1 MSILIETILGRLGS
15 RFSLDFR
22 PRERQVWA
30 SPLGRIFDRPLRLE
44 ISLQAGDTQ
53 HVWPFSPGEPLG
65 MFEQEMTMTSL
76 TLKCASEAVGI
87 ELLIK
92 FTSPFYPQ
100 NEKLSSAPFFYLD
113 VACRPI
119 ASAQRSTAGEVKVT
133 LFARDDEVITR
144 EDAGVVVRGMY
155 RMSAEAPL
163 EDADEFSRSEFAGS
177 TALIPIRGKMALKE
191 STFSIPYSVDDGI
204 ETRATFILAAHS
216 AETVLNVDDALHR
229 FRYLRWFPNLS
240 AVAEFAR
247 RDEHDNREM
256 SLLFDDLFLRCS
268 FGQSEK
274 SLLAY
279 SFQSHLAT
287 TWWTEPASG
296 ADSDWFGC
304 WDRRGYHNSLE
315 SESAYGLL
323 YLNLWPELLEKQLG
337 QRALLEKKTGVF
349 PPHCGRFLSVRPAQE
364 QAAGVEQI
372 SDYLLAMFSYWRWWN
387 RIELIHA
394 NASLIRKLA
403 NAVLRSDAAQIE
415 RARARTSLVL
425 KALCALDAAAL
436 MAEEFNDGELSDSCA
451 RAVRTMKA
459 VFREC
464 AWLEDH
470 FSLSLARE
478 ADPSVEEARGKTL
491 DEKAGYCIA
500 TPTGLLHHLM
510 CDYFPDL
517 DPKLFAQDIL
527 SSATKTLSDYGCI
540 SAGEKPGNP
549 SVSLNI
555 YRDIVAA
562 YFGLDFIRMA
572 QRYWSLQT
580 VANSSGA
587 ASGYIDSPDFRRNPP
602 DPRGGVAIG
611 LCQAL
616 LGLKLDRVEG
626 GLFVSPLSVPAEG
639 PILPLA
645 DWQNRR
651 TPWVSVKCEG
661 SHVTAQVDARDLVE
675 TVSEFAIDPHP
686 ELKWGGA

>member
-1 MSILIETILGRLGS
+1 METILGRLGS
-15 RFSLDFR
+15 RFTLDFR

-30 SPLGRIFDRPLRLE
+30 SPLGRIFDRPLRLA
-44 ISLQAGDTQ
+44 ILLQAGDRQ
-53 HVWPFSPGEPLG
+53 FAWPFSPGEPPGL
-65 MFEQEMTMTSL
+65 FEQEMTMTSL
-76 TLKCASEAVGI
+76 TFKCASEAVGI

-92 FTSPFYPQ
+92 FTAPFYPQ
-100 NEKLSSAPFFYLD
+100 NERVSSAPFFYLD
-113 VACRPI
+113 IACRPI
-119 ASAQRSTAGEVKVT
+119 TPAQRSIAGEVKVA
-133 LFARDDEVITR
+133 LFAGDDEAITR
-144 EDAGVVVRGMY
+144 EDAGIVVRGMY

-163 EDADEFSRSEFAGS
+163 EDADEFSRGEFAGS
-177 TALIPIRGKMALKE
+177 TALVPIRGKMALKE
-191 STFSIPYSVDDGI
+191 NTFSIPYSVEKGT

-216 AETVLNVDDALHR
+216 AETVLKVNEALHR

-247 RDEHDNREM
+247 RDERDNREM
-256 SLLFDDLFLRCS
+256 SLLFDNLFLRCS

-304 WDRRGYHNSLE
+304 WDKRGYHNTLE
-315 SESAYGLL
+315 SESVYGLL
-323 YLNLWPELLEKQLG
+323 YLNLWPELLEKQLS
-337 QRALLEKKTGVF
+337 QRALLEKITGVF
-349 PPHCGRFLSVRPAQE
+349 PPHCGRFLSVRPARE
-364 QAAGVEQI
+364 QAAGVEQT
-372 SDYLLAMFSYWRWWN
+372 SDFLLALFSHWRWWN

-394 NASLIRKLA
+394 NASLIRRLA
-403 NAVLRSDAAQIE
+403 NVVLRSDAAQVE
-415 RARARTSLVL
+415 HARARTSLVL
-425 KALCALDAAAL
+425 KTLCALDATAL
-436 MAEEFNDGELSDSCA
+436 MAEDFNDGDFSESCA
-451 RAVRTMKA
+451 RTVRTMKA
-459 VFREC
+459 VFRER

-470 FSLSLARE
+470 FSLSLTRE
-478 ADPSVEEARGKTL
+478 TDPLVEQASGK
-491 DEKAGYCIA
+491 DQVEWAEYCIT
-500 TPTGLLHHLM
+500 TPIGLLHHLM

-517 DPKLFAQDIL
+517 DPKLFVQDIL
-527 SSATKTLSDYGCI
+527 SSAAKTLSDHGCV
-540 SAGEKPGNP
+540 SAAEKPNKL
-549 SVSLNI
+549 SISLNI
-555 YRDIVAA
+555 CRDIAAA

-580 VANSSGA
+580 AANSSEAG
-587 ASGYIDSPDFRRNPP
+587 SGYVDSPDFRRNLP
-602 DPRGGVAIG
+602 DPRGAVAIG

-616 LGLKLDRVEG
+616 LGLKLDRIEG

-661 SHVTAQVDARDLVE
+661 SHMTAQVDARDLVE
-675 TVSEFAIDPHP
+675 NVGEFAIDPHP